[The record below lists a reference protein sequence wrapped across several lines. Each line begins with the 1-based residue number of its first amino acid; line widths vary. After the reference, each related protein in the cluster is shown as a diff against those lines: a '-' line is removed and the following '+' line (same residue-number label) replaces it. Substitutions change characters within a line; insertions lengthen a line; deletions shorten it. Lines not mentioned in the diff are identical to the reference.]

1 MCTCRWT
8 KESGLSRLTW
18 EVTAPSRAAPG
29 PTNLLMSTL
38 TTTED
43 SPVDLLGEEQPAYA
57 NRPDHRGRTHRQSRA
72 PGGSPAASR
81 ACLRDAAGG
90 DSDRAAVRAAGLAV
104 GGSPGRGD
112 ADHRER
118 LPLAPGALQD
128 REELL
133 RGLGAGHAVPPV
145 DDEERHAAD
154 PEGPGLVLVGA
165 DGVGVGVA
173 GEDLVTSAWSRPAS
187 AARAASV
194 ARLPTG
200 WPSVK

>member
-1 MCTCRWT
+1 
-8 KESGLSRLTW
+8 
-18 EVTAPSRAAPG
+18 
-29 PTNLLMSTL
+29 MSTL

-43 SPVDLLGEEQPAYA
+43 SPVDLLGEDQQAYA
-57 NRPDHRGRTHRQSRA
+57 NRPDHRGMTHRQSRA
-72 PGGSPAASR
+72 PGGPPAASR

-133 RGLGAGHAVPPV
+133 AGWAPDTPYL
-145 DDEERHAAD
+145 RSTTKNGT
-154 PEGPGLVLVGA
+154 PLIP
-165 DGVGVGVA
+165 
-173 GEDLVTSAWSRPAS
+173 SARASSSSARTAS
-187 AARAASV
+187 A
-194 ARLPTG
+194 
-200 WPSVK
+200 